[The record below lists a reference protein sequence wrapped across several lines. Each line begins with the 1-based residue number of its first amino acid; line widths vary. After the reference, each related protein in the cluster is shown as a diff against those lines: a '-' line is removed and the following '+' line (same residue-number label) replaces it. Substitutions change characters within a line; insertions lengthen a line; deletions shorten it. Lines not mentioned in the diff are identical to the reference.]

1 MLSPTGQVFSTWVA
15 TGRRWRRG
23 EAVCGVF
30 EGCGS
35 PAGECAGG
43 ELLVAS
49 RPLDRYGEPRDAQRR
64 VSSS

>member
-1 MLSPTGQVFSTWVA
+1 MLSPTGQVFSTLVA
-15 TGRRWRRG
+15 TGRRWQRG
-23 EAVCGVF
+23 EAASGVF

-49 RPLDRYGEPRDAQRR
+49 RPWAATGSR
-64 VSSS
+64 VTPKGV